1 MKGKLS
7 GIFLMS
13 LFVCNACF
21 ADVLDLTTALQN
33 TYRACAS
40 IDENLHE
47 LKVLAGVN
55 TAVTAVGTGLGIGA
69 TATGL
74 AKESIDREIEQLL
87 DEIWYLAA
95 EYDGPEATEDEKLA
109 WYQDLHERLKHK
121 NWASDDESDSELS
134 DEESEEDQKMA
145 ELARKEKKSKTLGN
159 WRTGLLAGNTATNV
173 AGAIIASKTIN
184 KDDINSQI
192 EACINATKELNNA
205 INAARMDGIDVGEAQ
220 QIYTACRE
228 YEFVDIKPIDKRGKG
243 AMISASVGAGVGGV
257 GTITSGIANSD
268 KIRKDDTESGREKE
282 KNLNTASNV
291 LAAGAT
297 VASATATIFNATQ
310 IAAIKK
316 VAEVS
321 QKCTEVLK

>member
-1 MKGKLS
+1 M
-7 GIFLMS
+7 
-13 LFVCNACF
+13 
-21 ADVLDLTTALQN
+21 
-33 TYRACAS
+33 
-40 IDENLHE
+40 
-47 LKVLAGVN
+47 LAGVN

-74 AKESIDREIEQLL
+74 AKDAVDKEIEQLL
-87 DEIWYLAA
+87 DEIWDLSSDYDEEDVTDEAKARWLA
-95 EYDGPEATEDEKLA
+95 DFREKL
-109 WYQDLHERLKHK
+109 EHK
-121 NWASDDESDSELS
+121 NFWPDAKLNQETETTIEETKTNELV
-134 DEESEEDQKMA
+134 
-145 ELARKEKKSKTLGN
+145 LKEQKSKTLGN

-184 KDDINSQI
+184 KDDINGQI
-192 EACINATKELNNA
+192 DVCIAATKNLNNA
-205 INAARMDGIDVGEAQ
+205 INAARMEGIEVGEAQ
-220 QIYTACRE
+220 QIYNACRE

-243 AMISASVGAGVGGV
+243 AMISASIGAGVGGI

-268 KIRKDDTESGREKE
+268 KIRNDDTESGKQKE
-282 KNLNTASNV
+282 KDLNTASNV

-316 VAEVS
+316 VAIIA